1 MRTFLP
7 LYLLLTAAIW
17 IVASQDL
24 GPVVAEQPSVLQ
36 CEDGT
41 GLPPLPPPPPGPKN
55 Q

>member
-24 GPVVAEQPSVLQ
+24 GPVITDQPSTS
-36 CEDGT
+36 ESADGT
-41 GLPPLPPPPPGPKN
+41 PIPPPPPGPKN